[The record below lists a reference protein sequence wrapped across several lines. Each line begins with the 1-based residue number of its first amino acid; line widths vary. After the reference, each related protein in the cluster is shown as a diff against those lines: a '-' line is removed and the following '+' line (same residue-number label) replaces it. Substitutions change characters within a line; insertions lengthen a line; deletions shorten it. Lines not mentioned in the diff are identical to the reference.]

1 MVYSA
6 NWGLYITYHLLRE
19 PGNSIDIISPK
30 DGPVLVPEFGGTAPH
45 QAVWRVGISTLHRPY
60 PYCLTIGMSTVFF
73 FWLSFLFFLLTFWM
87 CTELEKSLQIQPWD
101 LVQLMMILLVTRHFG
116 SPGFLGICS
125 NSIIFYFHPDP
136 WGFLIQFD
144 LRIFF
149 RWVGLKPPSRFASE
163 VLWKCMLKFPRLFRF
178 SESGF
183 AHQFLGVFPV
193 LVSMVCY
200 RNPRSRTKHVFSV
213 ILVVTFSSWE
223 VFFCLNWTNPFAC
236 TLR

>member
-1 MVYSA
+1 
-6 NWGLYITYHLLRE
+6 
-19 PGNSIDIISPK
+19 
-30 DGPVLVPEFGGTAPH
+30 
-45 QAVWRVGISTLHRPY
+45 
-60 PYCLTIGMSTVFF
+60 
-73 FWLSFLFFLLTFWM
+73 M

-223 VFFCLNWTNPFAC
+223 VFFLSQLNQPICLYTPVTNIAMGNPPFEDVSPA
-236 TLR
+236 